1 MEFAVER
8 SVDIAM
14 AGAMGL
20 HGFLP
25 HSVKAH
31 GMPVDTRG
39 KSAEARGLSV
49 VVCLTPWRLPLNAVK
64 VRGHGRRAPP
74 KRQTMYIPPI
84 SYRRIV
90 EPV

>member
-49 VVCLTPWRLPLNAVK
+49 VVCLTPWR
-64 VRGHGRRAPP
+64 
-74 KRQTMYIPPI
+74 
-84 SYRRIV
+84 
-90 EPV
+90 